1 MFEIK
6 LTVKAENICWLKDK
20 EDNIKTAV
28 ERAGGAFDCGDS
40 YGNREIVISC
50 DNRNKETVVKGI
62 KAFISDIYCNELK
75 RAYFLKRLRL
85 PMLKGL
91 RKEILIRTLTAFDR
105 ERDAELVANLL
116 RLEKQFSI
124 DGFYYFRLRELNE
137 RWREIAELTE
147 ANLMLLY
154 DESALNLLLK
164 FLLSAVAPK
173 SETVRILQKSGG
185 YIIKASDVP
194 IKADNILSAGELI
207 LNLVDIAPMEIVLEN
222 KITDC
227 SLLMKLSDIF
237 DVKDANNTLSFC
249 ENLQ

>member
-105 ERDAELVANLL
+105 ERDAELVASLL

-124 DGFYYFRLRELNE
+124 DRF
-137 RWREIAELTE
+137 
-147 ANLMLLY
+147 
-154 DESALNLLLK
+154 LLLQT
-164 FLLSAVAPK
+164 AR
-173 SETVRILQKSGG
+173 T
-185 YIIKASDVP
+185 
-194 IKADNILSAGELI
+194 
-207 LNLVDIAPMEIVLEN
+207 
-222 KITDC
+222 
-227 SLLMKLSDIF
+227 
-237 DVKDANNTLSFC
+237 
-249 ENLQ
+249 